1 MSDSTKIQWA
11 DATWNVATG
20 CAKVSAGCANCY
32 AERDWPRHYGRQTVP
47 VDPGVGSP
55 PPGYEFERRPR
66 RFTDVRCHEDRLDQ
80 PLRWK
85 KPRRVFVNSMADLF
99 HEAVP
104 DEFIDRVFA
113 VMHMSPRHTFQVLTK
128 RPHRMREYLS
138 GDTIAGGWTR
148 HDRWSDAG
156 ARLRPDRAFDQ
167 GCAPKVL
174 PNVWLGISA
183 EDQDTADERIPILLD
198 TPAAVRFVSAEPLL
212 GPIDL
217 WGARYENPNGGRT
230 GAVTHWGGGLDWVIV
245 GGESGP
251 KSRPCDVAWIRDIVQ
266 ACGAADVACF
276 VKQLGA
282 VPFEQASCRADEPQG
297 TDAALMALGGPSSLR
312 QRAMMATGWT
322 FVTSPDG
329 TSCYQRHW
337 RLKDRKGGN
346 PDEWPEDLRV
356 RQFPKEV
363 TA

>member
-1 MSDSTKIQWA
+1 MSDSTKIQWT
-11 DATWNVATG
+11 DATWNPVTG
-20 CAKVSAGCANCY
+20 CTKVSAGCANCY

-66 RFTDVRCHEDRLDQ
+66 RFTDVRCHQERLDE

-99 HEAVP
+99 HDDVP
-104 DEFIDRVFA
+104 DEFISAVFA
-113 VMHMSPRHTFQVLTK
+113 TMAQARAHTFQILTK
-128 RPHRMREYLS
+128 RPKRMRELLQAWQRS
-138 GDTIAGGWTR
+138 GLT
-148 HDRWSDAG
+148 
-156 ARLRPDRAFDQ
+156 LREGH
-167 GCAPKVL
+167 GCVL
-174 PNVWLGISA
+174 PNVWLGVSA
-183 EDQDTADERIPILLD
+183 EDQATADERIPILLD

-212 GPIDL
+212 GPIEFE
-217 WGARYENPNGGRT
+217 GAA
-230 GAVTHWGGGLDWVIV
+230 AVDGSGVGQPYLEGLDWAIV

-251 KSRPCDVAWIRDIVQ
+251 KSRPCDVAWIHSIVEQ
-266 ACGAADVACF
+266 CGEAGVACF

-297 TDAALMALGGPSSLR
+297 TDAALMELGGPSSLR

-337 RLKDRKGGN
+337 RLEDRKGGN
-346 PDEWPEDLRV
+346 PEEWPEDLRV
-356 RQFPKEV
+356 REWPD
-363 TA
+363 AGGAS